1 MVKMTNEKSL
11 EDLGKRLWKICSL
24 DIKTIEVIE
33 KLLGE
38 LGMPTQTAPFRNS
51 FYRGQAQDSYD
62 APFSIVLHLAKNR
75 KKEKFEFEAF
85 SRASELQHW
94 ALWAEAYDTASSV
107 LKLRFSDR
115 SHAWHIRAN
124 QQK

>member
-1 MVKMTNEKSL
+1 MVKITDKKRI
-11 EDLGKRLWKICSL
+11 EDLEKRHWKICSL

-51 FYRGQAQDSYD
+51 FYRERAQNSYD
-62 APFSIVLHLAKNR
+62 VPFSVALHLAKNR
-75 KKEKFEFEAF
+75 RKEKYEFEAF
-85 SRASELQHW
+85 SRVSEFQIW
-94 ALWAEAYDTASSV
+94 ALWAEVYDTASSV

-115 SHAWHIRAN
+115 SHAWHKRVN